1 MRISN
6 FYRDSL
12 FQNSFVD
19 DGRVNTMEVLME
31 LYERQKAI
39 DRIFGMNESLIDLAL
54 IQPYK
59 HKD

>member
-54 IQPYK
+54 IHPYK